1 MWIARLSLLLC
12 LTLLITAALSGCVPD
27 ALPVNPDDLPDT
39 EQTAEESDGEETA
52 SDETSAEETEEEN
65 TDLEDAG
72 DDAIA
77 SPILPTVEFDYVAY
91 ADTNLPAHFRN
102 APAGTASVV
111 QQDNTPADN
120 AISNSGATLGRVLFY
135 DVNLSANNAVSC
147 ASCHQQA
154 VGFSD
159 AAVLSE
165 GFQGGL
171 TGRHS
176 MALSNNRFYTPGHF
190 FWDHRADTLE
200 DQVLMPIQDSVE
212 MGMTLD
218 DLVVKLAELPYYDA
232 LFTNAFGDAEIT
244 ADRISKA
251 LAQFNRAMVSYQSK
265 YDQAFTQGVP
275 GQGPDFASVF
285 SADEEAGRLLF
296 EQTPANGGVGCAG
309 CHTGVAQTA
318 TQAHNIGL
326 ELEDTDEG
334 AGNGEFKVPSLRN
347 IAVSAPYM
355 HDGRFANLAEV
366 IEHYNSGIQ
375 NNANLDSVLR
385 RPNGQPVR
393 LNLSQTQ
400 KQQLEAF
407 LHTLTDSTLLTS
419 PLFADPFPAQ

>member
-1 MWIARLSLLLC
+1 MNKEEINMWIARLSLTLC
-12 LTLLITAALSGCVPD
+12 LTLLLTAALTGCLPED
-27 ALPVNPDDLPDT
+27 LPVDADDLPDI
-39 EQTAEESDGEETA
+39 EQPAEEPEQ
-52 SDETSAEETEEEN
+52 
-65 TDLEDAG
+65 EDVS
-72 DDAIA
+72 A
-77 SPILPTVEFDYVAY
+77 SPDDGTDPNLESDPESAPVLPAIEFDYVAY

-102 APAGTASVV
+102 APAGTASVI

-120 AISNSGATLGRVLFY
+120 AITNSGATLGRVLFY

-159 AAVLSE
+159 SAMLSE

-176 MALSNNRFYTPGHF
+176 MSLSNNRFYAPGHF

-218 DLVVKLAELPYYDA
+218 ALVVKLAELPYYDT

-265 YDQAFTQGVP
+265 FDQAFTQSAP

-285 SADEEAGRLLF
+285 TANEEAGRLLF
-296 EQTPANGGVGCAG
+296 EQGPANGGAGCGA
-309 CHTGVAQTA
+309 CHTGVAQIA
-318 TQAHNIGL
+318 TDAHNIGL
-326 ELEDTDEG
+326 DLVDTDEG
-334 AGNGEFKVPSLRN
+334 VGEGRFKVPSLRN
-347 IAVSAPYM
+347 VAVSAPYM
-355 HDGRFANLAEV
+355 HDGRFATLAEV

-375 NNANLDSVLR
+375 NNDNLDAALR
-385 RPNGQPVR
+385 TPNGQPLR

-407 LHTLTDSTLLTS
+407 LHTLTDNTLLTS
-419 PLFADPFPAQ
+419 EMFSDPFTVSQ